1 MYGKIEVYTDT
12 LPFKVNSQK
21 ATSQKY
27 ETTVAIPM
35 HIFVLQ
41 LHVVFD
47 MSNEA
52 DLITAFLA
60 IKTRFTVFMLPLSM

>member
-1 MYGKIEVYTDT
+1 MYCHT

-21 ATSQKY
+21 ATNQKY
-27 ETTVAIPM
+27 ETTAAIPM
-35 HIFVLQ
+35 NIFVLQ